1 MQITLITVT
10 QLISMFFFMGVGYFF
25 TKRGILTKE
34 AGSNISKLIVNIFL
48 PAMVVLSFSN
58 NFKLDVLSDKI
69 MLLVFS
75 VIVLTVTGV
84 IAIFLAK
91 LFSKNK
97 LTRNIYIYSF
107 TIPNLGYMAY
117 PLTKAI
123 YGEVAFLDTLVFC
136 IPFSLYIY
144 TIGLFI
150 LTSGEKISL
159 KGLLNPTLVATFVG
173 IIIGLLN
180 IKLPTV
186 AISILEMAEGAVT
199 PCAMVLTGTVF
210 ARINIKS
217 VFIDWRSYAASAIRL
232 LVIPLVC
239 LVVFKLLNIPQS
251 WIIPSI
257 CVLAMPMGVN
267 SVIFPEAY
275 GGDAES
281 GAKVC
286 FMSAILGIITI
297 PIVFSLL

>member
-1 MQITLITVT
+1 MQITAITVT
-10 QLISMFFFMGVGYFF
+10 QLCSMFFFMAIGYFF

-34 AGSNISKLIVNIFL
+34 AGGNLSKLIVNIFL

-58 NFKLDVLSDKI
+58 NFKLDVLRDKL
-69 MLLVFS
+69 MLLIFS
-75 VIVLTVTGV
+75 VIILAITGV
-84 IAIFLAK
+84 LAIFLAK
-91 LFSKNK
+91 LFSKNRS
-97 LTRNIYIYSF
+97 TQNIYIYSF

-117 PLTKAI
+117 PLVKAI
-123 YGEVAFLDTLVFC
+123 YGEAAFLDTLVFC

-144 TIGLFI
+144 TIGMFI
-150 LTSGEKISL
+150 LTSSQRVSL
-159 KGLLNPTLVATFVG
+159 KGLLNPTLVATFAG

-180 IKLPTV
+180 IKLPSV
-186 AISILEMAEGAVT
+186 AVNILEMAEGAVT
-199 PCAMVLTGTVF
+199 PCAMILTGTVF
-210 ARINIKS
+210 ARINMKS
-217 VFIDWRSYAASAIRL
+217 VFIDWRSYVASAIRL
-232 LVIPLVC
+232 LIIPIAC
-239 LVVFKLLNIPQS
+239 LFIFKLLGISHS
-251 WIIPSI
+251 WIISAI

-297 PIVFSLL
+297 PIIFSLI

>member
-1 MQITLITVT
+1 MQITAITIT
-10 QLISMFFFMGVGYFF
+10 QLCSMFFFMAIGYFF

-34 AGSNISKLIVNIFL
+34 AGGNISKLIVNIFL

-58 NFKLDVLSDKI
+58 NFKLEILRDKL
-69 MLLVFS
+69 MLLIFS
-75 VIVLTVTGV
+75 LIVLTITG
-84 IAIFLAK
+84 ILAIFLAK
-91 LFSKNK
+91 IFSKSK
-97 LTRNIYIYSF
+97 TTRNIYIYSF

-117 PLTKAI
+117 PLVKAI
-123 YGEVAFLDTLVFC
+123 YGEAAFLDTLVFC

-150 LTSGEKISL
+150 LTSGDKVSL
-159 KGLLNPTLVATFVG
+159 KGLLNPTLVATFLG

-180 IKLPTV
+180 VKLPTV
-186 AISILEMAEGAVT
+186 AVSILEMAEGAVT

-217 VFIDWRSYAASAIRL
+217 VFTDWRSYLASAIRL
-232 LVIPLVC
+232 LIIPLIS
-239 LVVFKLLNIPQS
+239 LLIFRLLRIPQN
-251 WIIPSI
+251 WIIASI

-297 PIVFSLL
+297 PVVFSLL